1 MLMVILVCKVYKY
14 SAGVEMQ
21 FYYYAALF
29 GVGAVSVFAS
39 QKYSRSTKT
48 YYDILIYTLLTGVM
62 ACGVFAVSA
71 GFKFTLDA
79 RIFMYAAVYAIA
91 AFIANSASI
100 PIYRYMGIAEANV
113 CRSSISL
120 AVISVSGYIIFSE
133 KVTVVSVIRI
143 LLMILATLAVYFGH
157 KDIQNEKNKDKKAM
171 GIGIFICVVVS
182 FSGLLATV
190 TSKAFAADER
200 VSDTNSLFFFTNVI
214 MIVIS
219 LIFVLAFKTAGKANA
234 ASDKL
239 KLWQYGMIFLT
250 TLASNIASLLQVL
263 ILETGNVSMYAP
275 LSGAL
280 NLLAAQTVSV
290 LYREKIKPLP
300 LLLAISAVILGIFE

>member
-1 MLMVILVCKVYKY
+1 
-14 SAGVEMQ
+14 MQ

-48 YYDILIYTLLTGVM
+48 YYDILIYILLTGVM

-79 RIFMYAAVYAIA
+79 RIFMYAAVYAVA
-91 AFIANSASI
+91 AFIANFTAI

-113 CRSSISL
+113 CRSCISF

-133 KVTVVSVIRI
+133 KVTPVSVIRI
-143 LLMILATLAVYFGH
+143 LLMILATLTVYFGH

-171 GIGIFICVVVS
+171 GIGIFICIVAS

-200 VSDTNSLFFFTNVI
+200 VSDANSLFFFTNMI
-214 MIVIS
+214 MIVLS
-219 LIFVLAFKTAGKANA
+219 LIFVLAFKMAGKANA
-234 ASDKL
+234 ASDRL
-239 KLWQYGMIFLT
+239 KSWQYGMIFLT
-250 TLASNIASLLQVL
+250 TLASNISSLLQVL

-300 LLLAISAVILGIFE
+300 LILAIFAVILGIFE